1 MYWTTFR
8 ASSRWRH
15 TAVTVLLTL
24 VMAGAGLVGISEA
37 AGLKSYK
44 DALFAYPK
52 LLQSGDGGAYRV
64 VDYQEMR
71 DINKRDEVPERKVKS
86 RYISLRVN
94 RAQSERVAETRL
106 GGLRHFAVGRTK
118 GARYITLYAH
128 GQGGNRK
135 QGANDRTF
143 GGNFNRIK
151 NLMAANDGLYLS
163 PDVPGFGP
171 DAVGTIADL
180 LAAYLKESPQA
191 RLFVACGS
199 AGGAIC
205 YGLAGDLRIAGRLSG
220 LLLLGSFQDAGFLS
234 SPAVA
239 RRVPV
244 YFGHGSRDTVFRVA
258 DQEAFFRRLRA
269 LNAYPAQFVRFETGT
284 HGTPIRMVDWRETL
298 NWMLANPPG

>member
-1 MYWTTFR
+1 MSHATDRGFR
-8 ASSRWRH
+8 RGL
-15 TAVTVLLTL
+15 AVPALAVVVL
-24 VMAGAGLVGISEA
+24 A
-37 AGLKSYK
+37 AGFGAPSRAAELKSYK
-44 DALFAYPK
+44 DALFAYPR

-71 DINKRDEVPERKVKS
+71 DINQRDDIPERRVKS
-86 RYISLRVN
+86 SYVSLRVN
-94 RAQSERVAETRL
+94 RMQSERTAGTRL
-106 GGLRHFAVGRTK
+106 GGLRHFAVGQLK

-151 NLMAANDGLYLS
+151 NLMAANGGLYLS
-163 PDVPGFGP
+163 PDVPGF
-171 DAVGTIADL
+171 DAESAGAVADL
-180 LAAYLKESPQA
+180 LSAYLDASPQA

-199 AGGAIC
+199 AGGAVC
-205 YGLAGDLRIAGRLSG
+205 YALADDPKIAARLSG
-220 LLLLGSFQDAGFLS
+220 MLFLGSFQDAGFLS
-234 SPAVA
+234 SAAVA

-244 YFGHGSRDTVFRVA
+244 YFGHGSRDTVFAIA

-269 LNAYPAQFVRFETGT
+269 LNGYPAQFVRFETGT